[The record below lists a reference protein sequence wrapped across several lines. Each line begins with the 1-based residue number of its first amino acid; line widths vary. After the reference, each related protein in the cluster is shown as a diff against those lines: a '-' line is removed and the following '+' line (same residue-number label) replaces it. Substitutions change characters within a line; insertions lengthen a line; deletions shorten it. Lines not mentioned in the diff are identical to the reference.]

1 MVKSVKFNS
10 KNCNKTLGKH
20 LDKMH
25 KNNYNY
31 VACAKNNST
40 NIFLLNSFK
49 SKNELN
55 EWLEIM
61 GYNTKDL
68 VNDFEK
74 SSNDTIKKSVYFLG

>member
-10 KNCNKTLGKH
+10 KNCNKILEKY

-31 VACAKNNST
+31 VACAKNNFT

-61 GYNTKDL
+61 GYDTKDL

-74 SSNDTIKKSVYFLG
+74 SSNNTIKKSVYFLG

>member
-1 MVKSVKFNS
+1 MVKSVRFNS
-10 KNCNKTLGKH
+10 KTCNKILGKC

-25 KNNYNY
+25 KKNYNY
-31 VACAKNNST
+31 VACAKDSSA

-55 EWLEIM
+55 EWLETM

-68 VNDFEK
+68 VNDYEK
-74 SSNDTIKKSVYFLG
+74 SSNAIIKKSVYFLG